1 MKKIVIDLH
10 VHPAFLEPVCKTEYQ
25 NEFAKKMYGLYK
37 TDQIPV
43 DALLTLMDCSG
54 VDKAVL
60 LPLDLTTEYGGIL
73 GTNDRIKELT
83 ATYPDRFIGFA
94 SVDPHRPD
102 ATEILETAFAE
113 YHLAGLKLHPSKQK
127 FYPGDEYMEP
137 IYQICEKYNK
147 PIVFHCGMSVEPDT
161 LSKYARP
168 VEFEET
174 AYRHPK
180 LRICLAHCGWPWVQ
194 ETCML
199 MLKYRNV
206 YADTA
211 FLYFDTAPEFY
222 HKVFEVDMGPHW
234 IDRSFR
240 HQIMFGSD
248 DPRLEMRRMKKA
260 IEAMDIRESTK
271 DLIFGQNAIEF
282 LGLEV

>member
-1 MKKIVIDLH
+1 MCYEGCAEKEIVEFCYNCAEHAIDRLPQYFPEN
-10 VHPAFLEPVCKTEYQ
+10 VAEESRWIPCTERLPKEEEYILLSFE
-25 NEFAKKMYGLYK
+25 NYTGLDIGRYEK
-37 TDQIPV
+37 D
-43 DALLTLMDCSG
+43 G
-54 VDKAVL
+54 
-60 LPLDLTTEYGGIL
+60 E
-73 GTNDRIKELT
+73 ND
-83 ATYPDRFIGFA
+83 
-94 SVDPHRPD
+94 
-102 ATEILETAFAE
+102 
-113 YHLAGLKLHPSKQK
+113 K

>member
-1 MKKIVIDLH
+1 MKKIVIDMH

-73 GTNDRIKELT
+73 GTNDQIKELT

-137 IYQICEKYNK
+137 IYQI
-147 PIVFHCGMSVEPDT
+147 
-161 LSKYARP
+161 
-168 VEFEET
+168 
-174 AYRHPK
+174 
-180 LRICLAHCGWPWVQ
+180 
-194 ETCML
+194 
-199 MLKYRNV
+199 
-206 YADTA
+206 
-211 FLYFDTAPEFY
+211 
-222 HKVFEVDMGPHW
+222 
-234 IDRSFR
+234 
-240 HQIMFGSD
+240 
-248 DPRLEMRRMKKA
+248 
-260 IEAMDIRESTK
+260 
-271 DLIFGQNAIEF
+271 
-282 LGLEV
+282 

>member
-1 MKKIVIDLH
+1 
-10 VHPAFLEPVCKTEYQ
+10 
-25 NEFAKKMYGLYK
+25 
-37 TDQIPV
+37 
-43 DALLTLMDCSG
+43 
-54 VDKAVL
+54 
-60 LPLDLTTEYGGIL
+60 
-73 GTNDRIKELT
+73 
-83 ATYPDRFIGFA
+83 
-94 SVDPHRPD
+94 
-102 ATEILETAFAE
+102 
-113 YHLAGLKLHPSKQK
+113 
-127 FYPGDEYMEP
+127 MEP

-161 LSKYARP
+161 LSKYERP